1 MLPNLILGC
10 FHLKLGGTIELFKVT
25 LMVTVAQICYGQT
38 IIKINDPLESYSKQ
52 KKKSQI

>member
-25 LMVTVAQICYGQT
+25 LMLTVAQICYGQT
-38 IIKINDPLESYSKQ
+38 IIKINDHLESYPKQ
-52 KKKSQI
+52 KKSQI